1 MMRMKKVIAVEE
13 EIVLDEGIRGRD
25 MSRGRRMGCISG
37 KCSARC
43 GMRGVGGDALRE
55 RNL

>member
-43 GMRGVGGDALRE
+43 GLRGVGGDALRE